1 MWFPTEWHEGKGR
14 CHPKNVGNTS
24 SCCDVLM
31 IFLHLVKV
39 AMDTCYHEKVA
50 PDLNP
55 PGDKG
60 LAIFGIFTSVHRSM
74 GRFWYIY
81 LHIIGWFFY
90 GKLVGKYKIV
100 PYGCYGFLN
109 KEIRKKLNYGEGG
122 IFTLLYTIIHEQATY
137 CIWLQNGK
145 LMVKWKPLKVVLG
158 GAFSFRINTNIYRQK
173 EFEAV
178 HQCTNTYVHWG
189 HQIDKGLLL
198 HLVWLWTGNLR
209 TWSYDG
215 LIFRTWTSRYDF
227 SCTVNPLGNYSQRM
241 GCIKK
246 GNGLTRLRLW

>member
-1 MWFPTEWHEGKGR
+1 MCWWFFCILSKWRWTLATMKRWHR
-14 CHPKNVGNTS
+14 TS
-24 SCCDVLM
+24 TLRVTKVSQFLESSQACIDPWDDFGIYTY
-31 IFLHLVKV
+31 IFLV
-39 AMDTCYHEKVA
+39 
-50 PDLNP
+50 DL
-55 PGDKG
+55 
-60 LAIFGIFTSVHRSM
+60 
-74 GRFWYIY
+74 
-81 LHIIGWFFY
+81 FY
-90 GKLVGKYKIV
+90 GRPKLVGKYTIV

-209 TWSYDG
+209 TWSSDG